1 MPRNKEKI
9 ERNKIREKYARE
21 FASKIAKK
29 DADIRALCQKNDELR
44 AEIKRLEEK
53 SALDNV
59 TIQRLDELVKTL
71 QKWTEL
77 SDKDLEAMKADLESH
92 AKLMS
97 AAKDMDRTLSG
108 MTKAFGGLPS
118 GYAMQS
124 MLYDMLGGGLLSGIA
139 SRDGGR

>member
-77 SDKDLEAMKADLESH
+77 SDKDLEAMKADLESR
-92 AKLMS
+92 ARLMS

-108 MTKAFGGLPS
+108 MAKAFGGLPS